1 MNGKPDEKT
10 RSVRHEAANPPP
22 RGPKRNEPPRGPKRN
37 GLNWKALL
45 GAAVALLVA
54 YQVFHTFVES
64 PKSKTSASHNA
75 APSSSVPVPP
85 TPTPTVTLGG
95 HRVAATSGPSIVL
108 DPGLVAP
115 GGQVGVDGAGFT
127 PGTSVTVWLRP
138 PHSSKGTVVA
148 HGMTARDGTFI
159 TGFKMPDYGTGNGGS
174 VVAQDS
180 SDGKTATANLI
191 TAGGVATAKIVGKDA
206 GHPGSHVTVTA
217 TGFGPGEKVD
227 VYWGRVSGTPAA
239 TITANPAGL
248 IGPTSIPVGVAPVG
262 NTTLVLIG
270 TRTHTTATVPY
281 LMLGLYPSSAMHPYA
296 IRAGGSVTFTGN
308 GFAPSEQILI
318 YLNNSG
324 GVPAMTTTASSTGG
338 FSVNFVVPF
347 GLKGR
352 QSLTAIGNESRASA
366 RNGFL
371 VMPYMPSV
379 QASTYG
385 ALPGTTVSFYA
396 KGFAANE
403 VVLVYTD
410 GKLVTA
416 FRVSS
421 QGTAS
426 AAGSYVVPSGVANA
440 IYFKMVGQQSGG
452 TATAKLDI
460 EPGGSA
466 TVPAQPPYVLPPS
479 LGGKAPATHSPA
491 PSSSG
496 PAAPSK
502 KP

>member
-10 RSVRHEAANPPP
+10 WPVRHEAPDQPPRGPKQPP
-22 RGPKRNEPPRGPKRN
+22 RGPKRS
-37 GLNWKALL
+37 GLNWKQLL
-45 GAAVALLVA
+45 GAAVALFIA
-54 YQVFHTFVES
+54 YQVFHTFVHS
-64 PKSKTSASHNA
+64 PTSKTSASHSA
-75 APSSSVPVPP
+75 APSASVPTPVA

-115 GGQVGVDGAGFT
+115 GGQVAVDGSGFT
-127 PGTSVTVWLRP
+127 PKTAVAVYLRSG
-138 PHSSKGTVVA
+138 HSSKGGTEVA
-148 HGMTARDGTFI
+148 HGYTARNGTFI
-159 TGFKMPDYGTGNGGS
+159 ASFAMPDNGATNGGS
-174 VVAQDS
+174 VVAQDV
-180 SDGKTATANLI
+180 DGKTATANLI

-239 TITANPAGL
+239 TVTANPAGL
-248 IGPTSIPVGVAPVG
+248 INPTTIPVGVAPVG

-296 IRAGGSVTFTGN
+296 IRAGHSVAFTGN
-308 GFAPSEQILI
+308 GFAPNEQILI

-324 GVPAMTTTASSTGG
+324 GVPAMTTTASSAGD

-385 ALPGTTVSFYA
+385 ALPGTTISFYA

-416 FRVSS
+416 FRVNS
-421 QGTAS
+421 QGSAS
-426 AAGSYVVPSGVANA
+426 AAGSYIVPSGVANN

-452 TATAKLDI
+452 TGTAKVGI
-460 EPGGSA
+460 EPGGST

-479 LGGKAPATHSPA
+479 LGGKAPVTHSPA

-496 PAAPSK
+496 SAAPSK

>member
-1 MNGKPDEKT
+1 MNGRPDQKARPEH
-10 RSVRHEAANPPP
+10 HEAA
-22 RGPKRNEPPRGPKRN
+22 NEPPRGPKRFQ
-37 GLNWKALL
+37 LNWKSLL
-45 GAAVALLVA
+45 AAAVALFIAWQL
-54 YQVFHTFVES
+54 FHTFAHS
-64 PKSKTSASHNA
+64 PSKTAANHSA
-75 APSSSVPVPP
+75 APSSAVPTPVT

-115 GGQVGVDGAGFT
+115 GGQVGVDGSGFT
-127 PGTSVTVWLRP
+127 PGSSVVVWLRP
-138 PHSSKGTVVA
+138 GHSDKGTVVA
-148 HGMTARDGTFI
+148 HGKTARDGTFI
-159 TGFKMPDYGTGNGGS
+159 ATFSMPAYGAGNGGS
-174 VVAQDS
+174 VVAQDV
-180 SDGKTATANLI
+180 DGKTATANLI
-191 TAGGVATAKIVGKDA
+191 AAGGVATAKIVGKDA
-206 GHPGSHVTVTA
+206 GHPGNRVTVTA
-217 TGFGPGEKVD
+217 TGFGPGEPVN

-239 TITANPAGL
+239 TVTADSSGG

-262 NTTLVLIG
+262 NTTLVLVG
-270 TRTHTTATVPY
+270 QRTRTTATVPY
-281 LMLGLYPSSAMHPYA
+281 LMLGLYPSTAMHPYA

-308 GFAPSEQILI
+308 GFAPSEQVLI
-318 YLNNSG
+318 YLNGSG
-324 GVPAMTTTASSTGG
+324 GVPAMTTTANSTGG

-352 QSLTAIGNESRASA
+352 QSLTAIGNESRAAA

-416 FRVSS
+416 FRVTS

-460 EPGGSA
+460 EPGGST
-466 TVPAQPPYVLPPS
+466 TVPPQAPYVLPPS
-479 LGGKAPATHSPA
+479 LGGKPPPTHSPG
-491 PSSSG
+491 PSSSAG
-496 PAAPSK
+496 SSGSAAPSK